1 MDIQVIQNVNLF
13 LLRMTYSYLGQLAS
27 GIYHGLLID
36 QPFPNQF
43 DSLLE
48 HSRATEQVAV
58 MEAIFRDVQKKY
70 FSEEI
75 SMATD
80 STSNQ
85 TIDGV
90 AALCSHIIGNRPYLE
105 SQVADWL
112 SKGQGGSIQ
121 TVGLRRA
128 LVVNFANKNGEQW
141 IGYHFHTA

>member
-1 MDIQVIQNVNLF
+1 MDTQVIPNMDLF
-13 LLRMTYSYLGQLAS
+13 LFRMTYSCLGQLAS
-27 GIYHGLLID
+27 GIYRGLLID
-36 QPFPNQF
+36 QPFPKQF

-48 HSRATEQVAV
+48 HLRATEQVAV

-70 FSEEI
+70 FSEKI
-75 SMATD
+75 SMEAD

-105 SQVADWL
+105 SQIADWL

-128 LVVNFANKNGEQW
+128 LVVNFASKNGE
-141 IGYHFHTA
+141 

>member
-1 MDIQVIQNVNLF
+1 MDIQVIPNMDLF
-13 LLRMTYSYLGQLAS
+13 LLRNTYSCLGQLAS
-27 GIYHGLLID
+27 GIYRGLLID
-36 QPFPNQF
+36 QPFTKQF

-48 HSRATEQVAV
+48 HLRATEQVAV
-58 MEAIFRDVQKKY
+58 MEAVFRDVQKKY
-70 FSEEI
+70 LSEEI
-75 SMATD
+75 SMQTD

-121 TVGLRRA
+121 AVGLRRA
-128 LVVNFANKNGEQW
+128 LVVNFASKIGE
-141 IGYHFHTA
+141 

>member
-1 MDIQVIQNVNLF
+1 M
-13 LLRMTYSYLGQLAS
+13 
-27 GIYHGLLID
+27 
-36 QPFPNQF
+36 
-43 DSLLE
+43 
-48 HSRATEQVAV
+48 

-70 FSEEI
+70 FSEEV
-75 SMATD
+75 SMKTD

-90 AALCSHIIGNRPYLE
+90 AALFSHIIGNRPYLE

-128 LVVNFANKNGEQW
+128 LIANLASKNGEQW
-141 IGYHFHTA
+141 VGR